1 MPNNRSCHQISVE
14 CQQEVRYLNQH
25 AYLSPQYY
33 VCWLIQY
40 TACCIQICNSWT
52 VFVTFRKTSRKDY
65 CFMTRQ
71 SIYILMNLGVII
83 L

>member
-40 TACCIQICNSWT
+40 TACCIQICNS
-52 VFVTFRKTSRKDY
+52 
-65 CFMTRQ
+65 
-71 SIYILMNLGVII
+71 
-83 L
+83 